1 MAVEYFDMDV
11 KIQSRK
17 YAFKCHRKD
26 DKAYPVS
33 SIAFHPVH
41 GESSMSD
48 IPSLKVV
55 EQNRIEPAPKFLHTS
70 YPLFFISLFFDIF
83 YPRYF
88 CHRRM

>member
-1 MAVEYFDMDV
+1 MAVEYFDMDI

-41 GESSMSD
+41 GESFISNISE
-48 IPSLKVV
+48 SSRT
-55 EQNRIEPAPKFLHTS
+55 EWNRIAS
-70 YPLFFISLFFDIF
+70 
-83 YPRYF
+83 
-88 CHRRM
+88 